1 MKKAL
6 NAVFAVLCGYFFLAC
21 SSEKEVI
28 IEQNQSG
35 GDEVPI
41 AKIDANITLPSGC
54 EDGGSNCF
62 DELNPPLP
70 VSPKQGA
77 K

>member
-1 MKKAL
+1 MKMAL
-6 NAVFAVLCGYFFLAC
+6 NAVFAVILGCFFIAC